1 MFMNLKLKD
10 KRIVVTGGSKGIG
23 RAICQGFLEEGAVIE
38 FCARNVEQVAQ
49 TQRDLSGV
57 GSIRGTAVDVTDAA
71 ALAAWVQEAA
81 GRMGGIDC
89 VVSNASALSIGAA
102 DENWQT
108 GFDVDLMGTQHL
120 ITAAAPHLE
129 QAASRSGDASV
140 LMISSTAA
148 IETTSVNAYGAVKA
162 AMLHLNKGMAR
173 QYAPAG
179 IRFNSVSPGTI
190 YFEGGVWSN
199 VEQSMP
205 EMYQQALGR
214 NPMGRMGTPEEVAN
228 AVVYLSSPLSSFT
241 TGANLVIDGALTQ
254 RVNY

>member
-1 MFMNLKLKD
+1 MNLKLKD
-10 KRIVVTGGSKGIG
+10 KRILVTGGSKGIG
-23 RAICQGFLEEGAVIE
+23 RAICQGFLEEGSVIE

-49 TQRDLSGV
+49 AERDLSSF
-57 GSIRGTAVDVTDAA
+57 GSIKGSVVDVTDAA
-71 ALAAWVQEAA
+71 GLATWVNGAA
-81 GRMGGIDC
+81 ERMGGIDC
-89 VVSNASALSIGAA
+89 VISNASALSVGAT
-102 DENWQT
+102 DENWRI

-120 ITAAAPHLE
+120 ITAAVSHLE
-129 QAASRSGDASV
+129 QSASQSGDASV

-148 IETTSVNAYGAVKA
+148 AETMGVNAYGAIKA

-173 QYAPAG
+173 QYAAAG

-190 YFEGGVWSN
+190 YFEDGVWN
-199 VEQSMP
+199 KVEQSMP
-205 EMYQQALGR
+205 EMYQQTLGR

-241 TGANLVIDGALTQ
+241 TGANLVVDGALTQ

>member
-1 MFMNLKLKD
+1 MNLKLKE
-10 KRIVVTGGSKGIG
+10 KRILVTGGSKGIG

-38 FCARNVEQVAQ
+38 FCARNAEQVAQ
-49 TQRDLSGV
+49 AERDLASF
-57 GSIRGTAVDVTDAA
+57 GSIKGSAVDVTDAA
-71 ALAAWVQEAA
+71 GLAARVNEAA
-81 GRMGGIDC
+81 DRMGGIDC
-89 VVSNASALSIGAA
+89 VISNASALSVGAT
-102 DENWQT
+102 DENWKI

-120 ITAAAPHLE
+120 ITAAVPHLE
-129 QAASRSGDASV
+129 QAASQFGDASV

-148 IETTSVNAYGAVKA
+148 IETANANAYGAVKA

-190 YFEGGVWSN
+190 YFEGGVWSG

-205 EMYQQALGR
+205 AMYQQALDR
-214 NPMGRMGTPEEVAN
+214 NPMGRMGAPEEVAS

-241 TGANLVIDGALTQ
+241 TGANLVVDGALTQ

>member
-1 MFMNLKLKD
+1 MNLKLKD
-10 KRIVVTGGSKGIG
+10 KRILVTGGSKGIG

-49 TQRDLSGV
+49 AECDLSSF
-57 GSIRGTAVDVTDAA
+57 GSIKGSAVDVTDAA
-71 ALAAWVQEAA
+71 GLATWVNEAA

-89 VVSNASALSIGAA
+89 VVSNASALSVGAA
-102 DENWQT
+102 DENWQI

-120 ITAAAPHLE
+120 ITAAVPHLE
-129 QAASRSGDASV
+129 QAASQSGDASV

-148 IETTSVNAYGAVKA
+148 AETTSVNAYGAVKA

-173 QYAPAG
+173 QYAAAG

-190 YFEGGVWSN
+190 YCEGGVWN
-199 VEQSMP
+199 KVEQSMP
-205 EMYQQALGR
+205 EMYQQTLGR

-228 AVVYLSSPLSSFT
+228 TVVYLSSPLSSFT

>member
-1 MFMNLKLKD
+1 MNLKLKD
-10 KRIVVTGGSKGIG
+10 KRILVTGGSKGIG

-49 TQRDLSGV
+49 AECDLSSF
-57 GSIRGTAVDVTDAA
+57 GSIKGSAVDVTDAA
-71 ALAAWVQEAA
+71 GLATWVNGAA
-81 GRMGGIDC
+81 ERMGGIDC
-89 VVSNASALSIGAA
+89 VISNASALSVGAT
-102 DENWQT
+102 DENWQI

-120 ITAAAPHLE
+120 ITAAVPHLE
-129 QAASRSGDASV
+129 QAASQSGDASV

-148 IETTSVNAYGAVKA
+148 AETTGVNAYGAVKA

-173 QYAPAG
+173 QYAAAG
-179 IRFNSVSPGTI
+179 IRVNSVSPGTI
-190 YFEGGVWSN
+190 YCEGGVWN
-199 VEQSMP
+199 KVEQSMP
-205 EMYQQALGR
+205 EMYQQTLAR

>member
-1 MFMNLKLKD
+1 MNLRLKD
-10 KRIVVTGGSKGIG
+10 KRILVTGGSKGIG
-23 RAICQGFLEEGAVIE
+23 RAICQGFLEEGAMVE
-38 FCARNVEQVAQ
+38 FCARNVEQVAR
-49 TQRDLSGV
+49 TQSDLSQY
-57 GSIRGTAVDVTDAA
+57 GSIKGSAVDVTDSAV
-71 ALAAWVQEAA
+71 LAAWVDEAA

-89 VVSNASALSIGAA
+89 VVSNASALSVGAA

-120 ITAAAPHLE
+120 ITAAVPHLE
-129 QAASRSGDASV
+129 KAVSQSGDASV

-148 IETTSVNAYGAVKA
+148 AETAGVNAYGAIKA

-173 QYAPAG
+173 QYAAGG
-179 IRFNSVSPGTI
+179 IRFNSISPGTI
-190 YFEGGVWSN
+190 YFAGGVWN
-199 VEQSMP
+199 GVEQSMP
-205 EMYQQALGR
+205 EVYQQALGR
-214 NPMGRMGTPEEVAN
+214 NPMGRMGAPEEVAN